1 MKLRL
6 FLSVLLAVLLC
17 ACAASNFR
25 SSKQIA
31 QGLDHSYYP
40 AASDT
45 YYEFTSALPSEP
57 SVLTEESEVSS
68 DEQEAAL
75 GEDEDFTSENLAGT
89 YGTYGDVVITVA
101 KRKFKLGP
109 DAARTEM
116 TVFQQ
121 SLDKGY
127 AQALRTYR
135 PSGFTYSISSVG
147 AVNPLS
153 DIEVSCKLS
162 ERSANDVGQSTC
174 DLFFNTIR
182 TTYLQ
187 LIKEANK

>member
-6 FLSVLLAVLLC
+6 SLSVLLAVLLC
-17 ACAASNFR
+17 ACAGTDFR
-25 SSKQIA
+25 SRKQIA
-31 QGLDHSYYP
+31 QGLDYSHYP

-45 YYEFTSALPSEP
+45 YYEFTSALPDEP
-57 SVLTEESEVSS
+57 SVLADSQTDVSSTEE
-68 DEQEAAL
+68 EAL
-75 GEDEDFTSENLAGT
+75 NEDEDFSAENLAST

-101 KRKFKLGP
+101 KRKFKLGGN
-109 DAARTEM
+109 ASRKEM
-116 TVFQQ
+116 GVFQQ
-121 SLDKGY
+121 SLDKAY

-162 ERSANDVGQSTC
+162 ERSANDVGQNTC

-182 TTYLQ
+182 TSYVALM
-187 LIKEANK
+187 KEAN

>member
-6 FLSVLLAVLLC
+6 SLSILLAVLLS
-17 ACAASNFR
+17 ACAGTNFR
-25 SSKQIA
+25 SNKQIA
-31 QGLDHSYYP
+31 QGLDYSRYP

-57 SVLTEESEVSS
+57 SVLTEGNTSTQ
-68 DEQEAAL
+68 EQEEL
-75 GEDEDFTSENLAGT
+75 GEDEDFTSENLAST

-101 KRKFKLGP
+101 KRKFKLGA

-127 AQALRTYR
+127 ASALRTYH

-174 DLFFNTIR
+174 DTFFNTIR
-182 TTYLQ
+182 STYLQ
-187 LIKEANK
+187 LMKEANK